1 MCYFLKV
8 CLIGAGS
15 AVFWLTW
22 IRDLCVMKCAPGST
36 FSLVDINQERL
47 DAVYSLATRYAKEL
61 NVDINFEKY
70 DDRRQGLVGADYVIN
85 TAFPGS
91 HDYTE
96 TMRTIG
102 EKHGYYRGIDAVDFN
117 FVSDYYT
124 ILGYKQYQLAL
135 DIASDME
142 EICPEA
148 FLLQVA
154 NPIYE
159 VTSLLWRERPK
170 IKAVGFCDEYI
181 GIYQLLMIL
190 GLNPSEVDFQVG
202 GFNHCIWL
210 TRFKD
215 ANTGENLYKRVDEWI
230 EKESENFWNSHDL
243 GLWDETLSRASVD
256 MYEMYGLYPIGDT
269 TRSFTWKYHYDL
281 ETARRW
287 FGYLGG
293 TDSELGLRVRLDR
306 FAQNAERLGK
316 LSKDQSIKLTEKIPP
331 FKGRD
336 EFSDFIDASETGEE
350 KRLVLNIPNKGIYDQ
365 FPGDVS
371 VEIPTTVSK
380 GGKLSPEK
388 PPLFSK
394 RLLNF
399 VLIPRMLHMEW
410 GLEAFKSK
418 SREMLVE
425 NLIRDP
431 RTRSEK
437 QARDAIEAILAM
449 PENSDMAKHYR

>member
-1 MCYFLKV
+1 MK
-8 CLIGAGS
+8 S
-15 AVFWLTW
+15 AS
-22 IRDLCVMKCAPGST
+22 GST
-36 FSLVDINQERL
+36 FSLVDINKQRL
-47 DAVYSLATRYAKEL
+47 DSVYSLASRYAKEL
-61 NVDINFEKY
+61 GADINFEKI
-70 DDRRQGLVGADYVIN
+70 DDRRDALVGADYVIN
-85 TAFPGS
+85 VAFPGS

-96 TMRTIG
+96 KVRTVG
-102 EKHGYYRGIDAVDFN
+102 EKHGYYRGIDAVEFN

-142 EICPEA
+142 RICPDA

-159 VTSLLWRERPK
+159 VTTLLSRERPK
-170 IKAVGFCDEYI
+170 IKAIGFCDEYV
-181 GIYQLLMIL
+181 GIYHLLFAL
-190 GLNPSEVDFQVG
+190 GLSPADVNFQVG

-210 TRFKD
+210 TKFVD
-215 ANTGENLYKRVDEWI
+215 ANTGENLYKRIDDWI
-230 EKESENFWNSHDL
+230 EKESENFWNTHDL
-243 GLWDETLSRASVD
+243 GLWDETLSPASVD
-256 MYEMYGLYPIGDT
+256 MYKMYGLYPIGDT

-281 ETARRW
+281 ETAKRW

-316 LSKDQSIKLTEKIPP
+316 LANDDKVKLTEQIPP
-331 FKGRD
+331 HKGKD

-350 KRLVLNIPNKGIYDQ
+350 KRLVLNISNSDGIYSQ
-365 FPGDVS
+365 FPKDVS
-371 VEIPTTVSK
+371 VEIPTIVSK
-380 GGKLSPEK
+380 DGKLSPEP
-388 PPLFSK
+388 PPLFPK

-410 GLEAFKSK
+410 GLEAFTSG

-437 QARDAIEAILAM
+437 QARDAIEAILSL
-449 PENSDMAKHYR
+449 PENSDMAKHYK

>member
-1 MCYFLKV
+1 LKI

-22 IRDLCVMKCAPGST
+22 VRDLGVMKSAPGST
-36 FSLVDINQERL
+36 FSLVDINKERL
-47 DAVYSLATRYAKEL
+47 DSVYGLATRYTNEL
-61 NVDINFEKY
+61 GVDIKFEKG
-70 DDRRQGLVGADYVIN
+70 DDRRKALVGADYVIN

-96 TMRTIG
+96 NMRAIG

-142 EICPEA
+142 EICPNA
-148 FLLQVA
+148 WLLQVA
-154 NPIYE
+154 NPIFE
-159 VTSLLWRERPK
+159 VTTLLLRDRPK
-170 IKAVGFCDEYI
+170 IKTIGFCDEFV
-181 GIYQLLMIL
+181 GIYHLFAAL
-190 GLNPSEVDFQVG
+190 GLSPADVDFQVA

-215 ANTGENLYKRVDEWI
+215 KNTGENLYPMIDKWI
-230 EKESENFWNSHDL
+230 KNESEEFWKNHDL
-243 GLWDETLSRASVD
+243 GLWDETLSPASVD
-256 MYEMYGLYPIGDT
+256 MYKMYGLYPIGDT
-269 TRSFTWKYHYDL
+269 TRSFTWKYHYNL
-281 ETARRW
+281 ETAKRW

-306 FAQNAERLGK
+306 FQQNAEK
-316 LSKDQSIKLTEKIPP
+316 LTKLASDPSIKLTSEIPP
-331 FKGRD
+331 FKGQD
-336 EFSDFIDASETGEE
+336 QFSDFIDAAETGEE
-350 KRLVLNIPNKGIYDQ
+350 TKLVLNIPNNGIYSQ
-365 FPGDVS
+365 FPNDVS
-371 VEIPTTVSK
+371 VEIPTIVSK

-388 PPLFSK
+388 PPLFPK
-394 RLLNF
+394 RLLYF

-410 GLEAFKSK
+410 GLEAFRSG
-418 SREMLVE
+418 SREILVE

-437 QARDAIEAILAM
+437 QARDAVEAILSM
-449 PENSDMAKHYR
+449 PENKDMAKHYR